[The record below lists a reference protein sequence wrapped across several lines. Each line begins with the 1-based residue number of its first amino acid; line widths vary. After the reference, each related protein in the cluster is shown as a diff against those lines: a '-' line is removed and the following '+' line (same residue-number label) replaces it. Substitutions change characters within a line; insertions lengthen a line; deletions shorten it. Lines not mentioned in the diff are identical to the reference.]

1 MCRVLNSILAV
12 TAVAGLGGAALEV
25 RSPTIEGVWQ
35 AVEVKTTGPGART
48 IANVQPN
55 LSVMTRKHYSHMEI
69 HADGVRPSL
78 ADPAKASAE
87 ELRQAWGPFVAEA
100 GSYEISG
107 GNFVTH
113 PIIAKNPAG
122 MAPGSFTSYG
132 YRIVGDTLWLT
143 VQRDQ
148 RGVAANPAT
157 IKLTRVE

>member
-1 MCRVLNSILAV
+1 MCRVLNSILVV
-12 TAVAGLGGAALEV
+12 TAIAGLSGAALES
-25 RSPTIEGVWQ
+25 RSPSIEGVWR
-35 AVEVKTTGPGART
+35 AVEVRTTGPGART
-48 IANVQPN
+48 ITNVQPN
-55 LSVMTRKHYSHMEI
+55 LSVMTRKHYSHMDI
-69 HADGVRPSL
+69 HSDGVRPSL
-78 ADPAKASAE
+78 ADPSKASAD

-143 VQRDQ
+143 ARRDQ

-157 IKLTRVE
+157 IKFTRVE

>member
-1 MCRVLNSILAV
+1 MCRVLNSIVAL
-12 TAVAGLGGAALEV
+12 TAVAGLSGAALES
-25 RSPTIEGVWQ
+25 RSPSIEGVWR
-35 AVEVKTTGPGART
+35 AVEVRTTGPGART
-48 IANVQPN
+48 ITNVQPN

-78 ADPAKASAE
+78 ADPSKASAD

-100 GSYEISG
+100 GSYETSG
-107 GNFVTH
+107 GNIVTH

-143 VQRDQ
+143 AQRDQ

-157 IKLTRVE
+157 IKFTRIE

>member
-1 MCRVLNSILAV
+1 MCRVLNSILVV
-12 TAVAGLGGAALEV
+12 TAIAGLSGAALES
-25 RSPTIEGVWQ
+25 RSPSIEGVWR
-35 AVEVKTTGPGART
+35 AVEVRTTGPGART
-48 IANVQPN
+48 ITNVQPN

-78 ADPAKASAE
+78 ADPSKASAD

-143 VQRDQ
+143 ARRDQ

-157 IKLTRVE
+157 IKFTRVE